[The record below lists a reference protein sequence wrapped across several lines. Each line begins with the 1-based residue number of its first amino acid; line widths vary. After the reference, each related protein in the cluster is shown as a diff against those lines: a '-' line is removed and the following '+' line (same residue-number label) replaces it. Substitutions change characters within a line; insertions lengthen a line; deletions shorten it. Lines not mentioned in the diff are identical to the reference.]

1 MTLLSVDD
9 IVVRYGRLTALRGV
23 SLSLARGETLFVT
36 GPNGAGKSTLLKAV
50 AGVVAPQEGAIAL
63 GSRRIEGSAPEEI
76 ARMGFSM
83 VPEGRHVF
91 GALSI
96 DENLRLGMGMRA
108 DKDQAAR
115 DLEGIYETFPMLKA
129 RRDKPAGF
137 LSGGQQQM
145 LVIGRALMAGPSL
158 LAIDEPSLGLAP
170 KVIDDVYA
178 TLLKLRDA
186 RGLTLLIV
194 EQSSTR
200 AMMTG
205 GRMVLLRSGEL
216 VLEGDAR
223 ELSKGDTLRQAYFGY
238 GDH

>member
-1 MTLLSVDD
+1 MNLLKVDN
-9 IVVRYGRLTALRGV
+9 VTVRYGQLTALRNM
-23 SLSLARGETLFVT
+23 SMHIAEGETLFVT
-36 GPNGAGKSTLLKAV
+36 GPNGAGKSTLLKAI
-50 AGVVAPQEGAIAL
+50 AGVVTP
-63 GSRRIEGSAPEEI
+63 REGSITLSGQPIAGTAPEDI

-91 GALSI
+91 GSLTI
-96 DENLRLGMGMRA
+96 DENLRLGSAMRR

-115 DLEGIYETFPMLKA
+115 DLEQIYQIFPMLNDRK
-129 RRDKPAGF
+129 DSHAGV

-145 LVIGRALMAGPSL
+145 LVIGRALMAGPKL
-158 LAIDEPSLGLAP
+158 IAIDEPSLGLAP

-178 TLLKLRDA
+178 ILLKLRDG

-194 EQSSTR
+194 EQSATR
-200 AMMTG
+200 AMLTG
-205 GRMVLLRSGEL
+205 GRMILMRGGEA

-223 ELSKGDTLRQAYFGY
+223 ELTKGDVLKKAYFGY

>member
-1 MTLLSVDD
+1 MTLLSVNN
-9 IVVRYGRLTALRGV
+9 IVVRYGRLTALRGLSV
-23 SLSLARGETLFVT
+23 SLEKGETLFVT
-36 GPNGAGKSTLLKAV
+36 GPNGAGKSTLLKAI
-50 AGVVAPQEGAIAL
+50 AGVVTPQEGTITL
-63 GSRRIEGSAPEEI
+63 GGAPIGGRAPEEI
-76 ARMGFSM
+76 ARKGFSM
-83 VPEGRHVF
+83 VPEGRLVF
-91 GALSI
+91 GALTI
-96 DENLRLGMGMRA
+96 DENLRLGIGMRA

-115 DLEGIYETFPMLKA
+115 DLESIYETFPILKD

-170 KVIDDVYA
+170 KVIDDVY
-178 TLLKLRDA
+178 TTVLKLRDA

-205 GRMVLLRSGEL
+205 GRMVLLRGGEA

-223 ELSKGDTLRQAYFGY
+223 ELSKGDALKQAYFGY